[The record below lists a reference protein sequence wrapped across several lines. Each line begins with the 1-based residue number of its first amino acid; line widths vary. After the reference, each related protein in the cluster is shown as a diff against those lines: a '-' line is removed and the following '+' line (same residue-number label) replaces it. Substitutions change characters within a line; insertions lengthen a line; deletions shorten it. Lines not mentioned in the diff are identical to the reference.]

1 MTPRSGNK
9 RNYQRELD
17 EVLKELEKSGER
29 KTLLLH
35 SCCAPCSSY
44 CLKYLAEYFDIT
56 DLYYNPNITDREE
69 YDKRKAELGR
79 LIEIYNEEG
88 ILSEEGMAADG
99 TGHRDI
105 AVHGNGNR
113 RGRIRFIEGRYEPE
127 LFFKMADPLKD
138 IPEGGRRCYLCYEL
152 RLREAARCARDGG
165 FDFFTTTLSIS
176 PHKNADWIN
185 EIGERLSEEYKVKHL
200 PSDFK
205 KRDGYK
211 TSIELSAKYGL
222 YRQDYCGCVYSRR
235 DGNNEDNT

>member
-1 MTPRSGNK
+1 MIPGYSNK

-17 EVLKELEKSGER
+17 GILKELKKNGER

-44 CLKYLAEYFDIT
+44 CLRYLAEYFDIT

-79 LIEIYNEEG
+79 LIEAYNEDQG
-88 ILSEEGMAADG
+88 
-99 TGHRDI
+99 
-105 AVHGNGNR
+105 
-113 RGRIRFIEGRYEPE
+113 IRFIEGRYEPE
-127 LFFKMADPLKD
+127 LFFEMAEPLKD
-138 IPEGGRRCYLCYEL
+138 LPEGGRRCYLCYEL
-152 RLREAARCARDGG
+152 RLKEAARRAKDGG
-165 FDFFTTTLSIS
+165 FDYFTTTLSIS

-185 EIGERLSEEYKVKHL
+185 EIGERLSEEYGVKHL

-211 TSIELSAKYGL
+211 RSIELSAEYGL

-235 DGNNEDNT
+235 DRNHEDNT